1 MLDYN
6 KKTDLVKKLSY
17 TTLYDD
23 KIRVSYDDEL
33 KKMEQFEIKMYNE
46 VIDRFLVKSNYFSNS
61 CLEKENIFEC
71 FCHLALPDFN
81 LYAVKLFG
89 GWCTRVKF

>member
-61 CLEKENIFEC
+61 YL
-71 FCHLALPDFN
+71 
-81 LYAVKLFG
+81 
-89 GWCTRVKF
+89 